1 MNLGGTEKLFI
12 SSHEL
17 LNEVCDEKRF
27 TKIVTGGL
35 NEIRNGVKDGLFTA
49 HYGEHNWEI
58 AHRVL
63 MPAFGPLSIRTMFD
77 EMQDIATQLVV
88 KWARFGPKE
97 KIDVT
102 SDFTRLT
109 LDSIALCAMGTRF
122 NSFYHENMHP
132 FVDAM
137 VGLLQESGARAGR
150 PGIANYF
157 MRSAQQ
163 KYDADIALLKKIAG
177 DLAAERRAN
186 PDDKK
191 DLLNVMLKGRDPK
204 TGEGLTDESI
214 INNMITFLIAGKN
227 SSPA

>member
-1 MNLGGTEKLFI
+1 
-12 SSHEL
+12 
-17 LNEVCDEKRF
+17 
-27 TKIVTGGL
+27 
-35 NEIRNGVKDGLFTA
+35 
-49 HYGEHNWEI
+49 
-58 AHRVL
+58 
-63 MPAFGPLSIRTMFD
+63 MFD

-186 PDDKK
+186 LDDKK
-191 DLLNVMLKGRDPK
+191 DLLNVMLNGRDPK

-214 INNMITFLIAGKN
+214 INNMITFLIAGK
-227 SSPA
+227 SSFCSYGRDTDFDRPRDD